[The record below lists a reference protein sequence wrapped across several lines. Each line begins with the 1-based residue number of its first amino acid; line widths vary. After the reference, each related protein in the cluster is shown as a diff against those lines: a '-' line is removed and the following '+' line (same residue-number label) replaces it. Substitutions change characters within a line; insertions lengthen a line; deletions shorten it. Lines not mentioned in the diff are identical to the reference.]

1 MKNIIKIMDEV
12 IRIAELYQCDPEQ
25 VMDLL
30 CEGFTLEEAEEIIK
44 EAEF

>member
-1 MKNIIKIMDEV
+1 MEDILKIMKE
-12 IRIAELYQCDPEQ
+12 IERIAELYQCDMEQ